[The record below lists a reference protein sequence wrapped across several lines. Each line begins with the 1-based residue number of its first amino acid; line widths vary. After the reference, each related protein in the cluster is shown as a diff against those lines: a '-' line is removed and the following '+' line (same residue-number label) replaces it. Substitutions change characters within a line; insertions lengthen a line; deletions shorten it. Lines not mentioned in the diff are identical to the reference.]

1 MADIFERLGRVLAS
15 WVEDAGLGPTGRK
28 PEFGDEDLNRAWSE
42 LDAFLSTGETPKDG
56 ARHQPPRPP
65 ESAREILRRDYHNL
79 EVPFG
84 APMADVQASYRR
96 LMRKYHPDRHAGDPE
111 KQRLANE
118 LTGGLNVSFN
128 RIRRFEENRR

>member
-1 MADIFERLGRVLAS
+1 MGDIFERLGRVLAS
-15 WVEDAGLGPTGRK
+15 WVDDAGLGLSGRN
-28 PEFGDEDLNRAWSE
+28 PNFGDEDLNRAWAE
-42 LDAFLSTGETPKDG
+42 LDAFLSTGETSQDSRRQ
-56 ARHQPPRPP
+56 APPRPP

-84 APMADVQASYRR
+84 APMAEVQASYRR
-96 LMRKYHPDRHAGDPE
+96 LIRKYHPDRHAGDPR

-128 RIRRFEENRR
+128 RIKRFEENRR